1 MLFKSGLVTQISGSI
16 GGMTGSHNRGGMYLR
31 SRTIPTDPATTYQ
44 TVLRAYMAQLAALWT
59 GTLTVA
65 QRAAWDVYAS
75 NVTLP
80 NPLGDEIHLTGLN
93 HYIRSNLPRL
103 QASVARVDAAPTTFD
118 LGDFAPPTG
127 ITGDAT
133 ANEVDVAFVDTDDW
147 VDEDGAHMLVF
158 SSREQNMSK
167 MYFKGPYRYA
177 GKIAGDSVTPPT
189 TPAAITS
196 PFALTA
202 DNAVFSMV
210 RVSRADGRLSAP
222 FRTKG
227 ACA

>member
-1 MLFKSGLVTQISGSI
+1 MLIKSGLVTQISGSI

-31 SRTIPTDPATTYQ
+31 ARAIPTDPATTFQ
-44 TVLRAYMAQLAALWT
+44 TVLRSYMAQLASLWT
-59 GTLTVA
+59 TTLTPA
-65 QRAAWDVYAS
+65 ERLAWDVYAM

-93 HYIRSNLPRL
+93 HYIRSNMPRL
-103 QASVARVDAAPTTFD
+103 QGGLVRVDSAPVIFD
-118 LGDFAPPTG
+118 LGDFAPPDS

-133 ANEVDVAFVDTDDW
+133 ADEVDVAFVDTDAW
-147 VDEDGAHMLVF
+147 LDEDDAAMLVY
-158 SSREQNMSK
+158 SSREQNPSK
-167 MYFKGPYRYA
+167 TYFKGPYRLA
-177 GKIAGDSVTPPT
+177 GIIAGDSVTPPT

-196 PFALTA
+196 PFPLA
-202 DNAVFSMV
+202 DGNQVFSMV

-222 FRTKG
+222 FRTSG